1 MLSPLYVLLVLS
13 IRLSTVV
20 RFGRENIATE
30 ALQEGTRQSSDIA
43 GSALAVVGRAS
54 TDGSAQ
60 VPTCGPRPAAS
71 MTVTPDNHVP
81 LPLLP

>member
-20 RFGRENIATE
+20 GFGRGNITTE
-30 ALQEGTRQSSDIA
+30 ALQEGTRQSSGIA
-43 GSALAVVGRAS
+43 GSALAVVGRAN
-54 TDGSAQ
+54 TDGSAL
-60 VPTCGPRPAAS
+60 VLTRGSRPAAS